1 MKELLNQSFNE
12 FPLDMNHLTF
22 ILLVFMMIICSYE
35 GLPVNWQISIDVGS
49 DKRYQIP
56 KGKGEYD
63 YVTFED
69 FKDVNNE
76 VIENLERLKHVKAN
90 LEANGRS
97 DTIMKWLTI
106 GGLAL
111 TRLVGLILKI
121 KDIQMMI
128 TKAPVQIS
136 MPQMGRSPSIPNAPI
151 NYFGAS
157 SF

>member
-1 MKELLNQSFNE
+1 M
-12 FPLDMNHLTF
+12 
-22 ILLVFMMIICSYE
+22 
-35 GLPVNWQISIDVGS
+35 NWQISINVGS

-63 YVTFED
+63 YVTFKE

-76 VIENLERLKHVKAN
+76 VIQNLERLKHVKTN
-90 LEANGRS
+90 LEENEKG

-111 TRLVGLILKI
+111 TGLVGLVIKI
-121 KDIQMMI
+121 KDIQKM
-128 TKAPVQIS
+128 TNNEAPVQIS
-136 MPQMGRSPSIPNAPI
+136 MPQMGRNPSVPNVPI
-151 NYFGAS
+151 NYFGAL

>member
-1 MKELLNQSFNE
+1 MLVCSF
-12 FPLDMNHLTF
+12 
-22 ILLVFMMIICSYE
+22 E
-35 GLPVNWQISIDVGS
+35 GLPVNWQISINVGS
-49 DKRYQIP
+49 DKIYQIP

-76 VIENLERLKHVKAN
+76 VIENLERLKHMKAN
-90 LEANGRS
+90 LESNGIS

-111 TRLVGLILKI
+111 TRLLGLILKI
-121 KDIQMMI
+121 KDIQRMI

-136 MPQMGRSPSIPNAPI
+136 MPQMGRSPSIPNTPKAI
-151 NYFGAS
+151 LGLQVFE
-157 SF
+157 

>member
-1 MKELLNQSFNE
+1 M
-12 FPLDMNHLTF
+12 
-22 ILLVFMMIICSYE
+22 
-35 GLPVNWQISIDVGS
+35 
-49 DKRYQIP
+49 
-56 KGKGEYD
+56 
-63 YVTFED
+63 
-69 FKDVNNE
+69 NNE
-76 VIENLERLKHVKAN
+76 VIENLERLKHMKAN
-90 LEANGRS
+90 LESNGIS

-111 TRLVGLILKI
+111 TRLLGLILKI
-121 KDIQMMI
+121 KDIQRMI

>member
-1 MKELLNQSFNE
+1 MK
-12 FPLDMNHLTF
+12 HLTF
-22 ILLVFMMIICSYE
+22 ILIVFMMIICSFE

-63 YVTFED
+63 YVTFKE

-76 VIENLERLKHVKAN
+76 VIQNLERLKHVKTN
-90 LEANGRS
+90 LEENEKG

-111 TRLVGLILKI
+111 TGLVGLVIKI
-121 KDIQMMI
+121 KDIQKMI
-128 TKAPVQIS
+128 NNKAPVQIS
-136 MPQMGRSPSIPNAPI
+136 MPQMGRNPSAPNVPI